1 MIVDDSKQM
10 ADNSRQMADD
20 KMIEERPMDAPK
32 AHEPLA
38 QKIPVRDARGVA
50 DVLFKNSRPPK
61 EILTPV
67 ELPELK
73 KIEPTITPLERFW
86 AWLNYYA
93 QGEIVKG
100 TKGERVASLFALA
113 SFATNWWKWVVGGIV
128 VITILVVVF
137 WK

>member
-1 MIVDDSKQM
+1 MSD
-10 ADNSRQMADD
+10 
-20 KMIEERPMDAPK
+20 ERPI
-32 AHEPLA
+32 

-50 DVLFKNSRPPK
+50 EVLFKNSEPPK

-67 ELPELK
+67 ELPEIK

-86 AWLNYYA
+86 AWLNYYV

-100 TKGERVASLFALA
+100 TKGEPVASPFALA

-128 VITILVVVF
+128 VLVLALVIGRWV
-137 WK
+137 